1 MQERAPQTSRG
12 ATVTTAPAPSPGS
25 EARVRPGARE
35 GEPSGGLAQYLRKLR
50 NVQAAPA
57 QPNPFTIYSIL
68 AIGFLVLLF
77 LIWLIGSVAKDKIN
91 EISLKAGE
99 EYDEYNKRE
108 TLAQEIRLAASN
120 VIVESRLFAA
130 KRNFRISPRPYGV
143 NYDQA
148 KKRLTE
154 KFAEGKRLWGDSN
167 LKGSFSPNELS
178 AWDKVVTSHDNFKNS
193 LIEVENAVK
202 SSDFVP
208 TTQLAKDLLM
218 QADLA
223 GALATSATSATTA
236 TTDGLGA
243 TPTATPAP
251 QQTVPPGVPIAYT
264 GTRSELERTAFDL
277 AGAVAT
283 ARDETRKKYE
293 EKQRNAAG
301 EVGDARMITLF
312 VGMAVAIIAIALARN
327 QIVLLRRTARRTVEA
342 EGRERS
348 VTDSQRNFIVVI
360 NEKGE
365 LLRANQA
372 FHDYSQTIQEEMT
385 LQDYHVV
392 FAHMPEVI
400 AFIWKTLQ
408 QPDTNAEYRERIEVK
423 PRNFLKGS
431 PKHNDARLFDV
442 RVMPLRIEGEP
453 HGRVIVIDD
462 ITDAEKQREE
472 IRRNR
477 TLSAVGTVTAQVAH
491 ELYNPI
497 GAVKLNLEL
506 LDMQVK
512 EEEDVKH
519 TVGRLKRGVE
529 HLSTIVMDLRYL
541 TKPREPERNAT
552 DMNKLLDEVV
562 ELANDRLERA
572 RIRIARDYS
581 IPVPEGGFDKLQLRK
596 VFLNLLIN
604 AVEASPQNGEITL
617 RTRFLPRT
625 TDSLHPKLDKMKGAL
640 AVSIIDHGTGMS
652 PETKRRLFEAFY
664 TTKKNG
670 TGLGMMITQEIIKKH
685 GGKIEVES
693 EEGTGTTVS
702 VYLPV

>member
-1 MQERAPQTSRG
+1 MQERAPQTTRG
-12 ATVTTAPAPSPGS
+12 ATVTTAPAPSADP
-25 EARVRPGARE
+25 EAHVRPDARRQE
-35 GEPSGGLAQYLRKLR
+35 GEPFGGVAQYLRKMR
-50 NVQAAPA
+50 NVPATPA
-57 QPNPFTIYSIL
+57 QHNPRTIYSIL
-68 AIGFLVLLF
+68 AIGFLILLI
-77 LIWLIGSVAKDKIN
+77 LIWLIGSVAKEKIN

-108 TLAQEIRLAASN
+108 NLAQDIRLAASN

-143 NYDQA
+143 NYEQA

-154 KFAEGKRLWGDSN
+154 KFGEGKRLWGDSN
-167 LKGSFSPNELS
+167 LKTSFSPAEIS
-178 AWDKVVTSHDNFKNS
+178 AWEKVAASHENFKTS
-193 LIEVENAVK
+193 LIEVEQAVK
-202 SSDFVP
+202 SSGFTP
-208 TTQLAKDLLM
+208 TTQMAKDLLM
-218 QADLA
+218 QADIA
-223 GALATSATSATTA
+223 GALTSPAGPA
-236 TTDGLGA
+236 A
-243 TPTATPAP
+243 TPEP
-251 QQTVPPGVPIAYT
+251 QPTVPPGVPVVYT
-264 GTRSELERTAFDL
+264 GVRSELERAALDL
-277 AGAVAT
+277 AGAVAM
-283 ARDETRKKYE
+283 ARNETRKKYD

-301 EVGDARMITLF
+301 EVGNTRWITFL
-312 VGMAVAIIAIALARN
+312 VGMVIAIIAIALSHN
-327 QIVLLRRTARRTVEA
+327 QLGAIRRTTRRAVEA

-372 FHDYSQTIQEEMT
+372 FHDYSRTSQEEMT
-385 LQDYHVV
+385 LQDYRAV
-392 FAHMPEVI
+392 FAHMPEVT
-400 AFIWKTLQ
+400 AFIWNTLQ
-408 QPDTNAEYRERIEVK
+408 QPDTNAEYRERFEVK

-431 PKHNDARLFDV
+431 AKNADTRLFDV
-442 RVMPLRIEGEP
+442 RITPLRIEGKP
-453 HGRVIVIDD
+453 QGRVIVIDD
-462 ITDAEKQREE
+462 ITDTEKQREE

-552 DMNKLLDEVV
+552 DINKLLDEVV

-572 RIRIARDYS
+572 RIRIVRDYS

-604 AVEASPQNGEITL
+604 AVEASPQNGEIKL

-625 TDSLHPKLDKMKGAL
+625 TDSLHPKLDKMRGAL
-640 AVSIIDHGTGMS
+640 AVSIIDHGAGMS

-693 EEGTGTTVS
+693 EEGKGTTVN
-702 VYLPV
+702 V